1 VRFARRGNSICGL
14 FSGEAPRGPAQPRQ
28 DIAFADL
35 ILRSFGA
42 ADKEPFTIR
51 KDLGAKP
58 LASPTLTSL
67 AAATGT
73 YALESRWADFLAS
86 I

>member
-1 VRFARRGNSICGL
+1 M
-14 FSGEAPRGPAQPRQ
+14 
-28 DIAFADL
+28 
-35 ILRSFGA
+35 
-42 ADKEPFTIR
+42 R

-73 YALESRWADFLAS
+73 YALESRRADFLAS
-86 I
+86 N